1 MINTNGGSNSNNA
14 QKTDDEGEG
23 GSGSAVT
30 LALTLANALLK
41 ETGIAR
47 SLIPFT
53 SVPQTYR
60 LMMTCKELHAE
71 GEKVFDH
78 QKLPKVCDM
87 RREGNEFKLYRA
99 MVGTLN
105 SRWLEWFDTSG
116 VEELKLPMMLPFY
129 QKMSVTDEEMLIMFG
144 GKRFSELR
152 TLNLRGCF
160 NITDTSVLEVARR
173 CSNLQSLIL
182 RGCSNITN
190 TSVLEVARG
199 CSNLQ
204 TLNLRGCFNI
214 TDTSVLEVARRCSN
228 LQSLILR
235 GCSNITNTSVLEVAR
250 RCLNLQT
257 LNLWECRNI
266 FDASVLEV
274 ARGCSNLQILDLTC
288 CNNITYACKNALRQ
302 SHPKLQLKG

>member
-190 TSVLEVARG
+190 TSVLEVAR
-199 CSNLQ
+199 
-204 TLNLRGCFNI
+204 
-214 TDTSVLEVARRCSN
+214 
-228 LQSLILR
+228 
-235 GCSNITNTSVLEVAR
+235 